1 MAVLRARAWL
11 SPFDVSIKRG
21 ASVADKALDYY
32 MKGLPIEVRQKLFYH
47 MKTEIS
53 GTMIGWFLE
62 KENGYPSFRSCGFSD
77 DEIEL
82 IGETYAEKF
91 EHANQIMV
99 DNGRPPLFSDPHDSY
114 RSAQEHT
121 ELMRER
127 SDEELARMFG
137 CSFGDYVP
145 TSRPP
150 SY

>member
-1 MAVLRARAWL
+1 MQAWL
-11 SPFDVSIKRG
+11 SPFVVSIKRG
-21 ASVADKALDYY
+21 AGVADKALDYY

-91 EHANQIMV
+91 EHDNQIMA
-99 DNGRPPLFSDPHDSY
+99 DNERPPLFSDPHDSY
-114 RSAQEHT
+114 LSAQEHT
-121 ELMRER
+121 ELMKER

-137 CSFGDYVP
+137 CSFADYVP
-145 TSRPP
+145 T
-150 SY
+150 